1 MNDNGMNTDR
11 KEQFLWERV
20 YQEAQIDVAAAN
32 ERIQTVIGWEQEA
45 RDAQFQLIIGPWHM
59 PLPRELQ
66 RQLPKP
72 PVRKITTAVNLDPQK
87 LPIDRTVPS
96 QNVRMSNRQ
105 TEPSNQLERILHNKH
120 LAEQLASTQSTMPV
134 TQPFLLREID
144 LPILTKSGNVG
155 KGPTE
160 TANTLKRKLSKL
172 KDPQDTEDGSLTE
185 VLPKYSILPT
195 FRQQFHI
202 SEPNSESTSPPRRHI
217 MPPIEAVLAHGFRNI
232 NLNRRTEPPITPRS
246 HAFDPWTDL
255 LLGHRVL
262 TPTPAFLLSLS
273 AFRSDDS
280 EDSYWK
286 SSLPVIISYH
296 LANPANLVDETR
308 LESLTFCLPAPK
320 EYIFFD
326 TRTGRR
332 VPTRARQP
340 NHKYE
345 GPETNT
351 EIRMIRMVLPPIIPK
366 KLYERKDQQE
376 PFTDWLI
383 LCLST
388 PAAPPPA
395 VAHTHHLRSTTQV
408 PPQPYTMIVFPT
420 HLFKEK
426 EFVASET
433 SISPVDQ
440 QEDVATTM
448 MMRFDGRGKLPLMYG
463 INRDSAFAERWV
475 QGFAKGGTALEL
487 TFRGTKAPCWM

>member
-20 YQEAQIDVAAAN
+20 YQEARIDVAAAN

-72 PVRKITTAVNLDPQK
+72 PVRKITTAVNPDPQK

-120 LAEQLASTQSTMPV
+120 LAEQLAITESAMPI

-202 SEPNSESTSPPRRHI
+202 SEPNSESTSPPRRHT

-232 NLNRRTEPPITPRS
+232 NLNRPTEPPITPRS

-296 LANPANLVDETR
+296 LVNPATL
-308 LESLTFCLPAPK
+308 
-320 EYIFFD
+320 EYISFD

-332 VPTRARQP
+332 VPVRARQP

-351 EIRMIRMVLPPIIPK
+351 EIRMIRM
-366 KLYERKDQQE
+366 
-376 PFTDWLI
+376 
-383 LCLST
+383 
-388 PAAPPPA
+388 
-395 VAHTHHLRSTTQV
+395 V

-463 INRDSAFAERWV
+463 INRDSAFAERW
-475 QGFAKGGTALEL
+475 
-487 TFRGTKAPCWM
+487 KAPCWM

>member
-72 PVRKITTAVNLDPQK
+72 PVRKITTAGNLDPQK

-96 QNVRMSNRQ
+96 QNVRMSYRQ

-134 TQPFLLREID
+134 TQPFLLRLID

-172 KDPQDTEDGSLTE
+172 KDPQDTEDGSLAE
-185 VLPKYSILPT
+185 VLPRYSILPT

-202 SEPNSESTSPPRRHI
+202 SEPNSESTSPPRRHT

-232 NLNRRTEPPITPRS
+232 NLNRPTEPPITPRS

-296 LANPANLVDETR
+296 LANPATLVDETR

-351 EIRMIRMVLPPIIPK
+351 EIRMIRM
-366 KLYERKDQQE
+366 
-376 PFTDWLI
+376 
-383 LCLST
+383 
-388 PAAPPPA
+388 
-395 VAHTHHLRSTTQV
+395 V

-487 TFRGTKAPCWM
+487 TFRGNKAPCWM